1 MSPPPSTRI
10 ALAGIFVGGA
20 SSRMQGRPKGLLVTP
35 SGETIVG
42 RWRRMFDER
51 GIPTVLV
58 GVHEV
63 YAPLG
68 IESIGD
74 EPAGIGPIG
83 GLVAL
88 LARAG
93 GRRAIAVGCD
103 MPFVSGL
110 LLDKLAHHPSH
121 SCALAP
127 KRGSMWEPLFARF
140 EGTLPREVAEQ
151 HARSGRRS
159 LFGVL
164 DAVGAEQLVLSEDE
178 LAELRDWDVPS
189 DLKHA

>member
-1 MSPPPSTRI
+1 MSPPPSTGV

-20 SSRMQGRPKGLLVTP
+20 SSRMHGRPKGLLVAP

-51 GIPTVLV
+51 GIPSVLV
-58 GVHEV
+58 GRHEA

-74 EPAGIGPIG
+74 EPAGMGPIG

-93 GRRAIAVGCD
+93 GRRVIAVACD
-103 MPFVSGL
+103 MPFVSDR
-110 LLDKLAHHPSH
+110 LLDKLADHPSP

-140 EGTLPREVAEQ
+140 EGTVPLEVAEK
-151 HARSGRRS
+151 HARSGRHS

-164 DAVGAEQLVLSEDE
+164 DAVGAEQLVLSDDE
-178 LAELRDWDVPS
+178 LDELRDWDVPS
-189 DLKHA
+189 DLKSP